1 MFSLRFFAVLCP
13 CSPMTAAWIRA
24 PWKRAPG
31 GKCVAHGMAN
41 LRLSV
46 QIDKMPYHFA
56 FFCRSILKKCR
67 FILHFY
73 ASATPPTYTRN
84 PLHLLNVSDMR
95 AESVELFAKKIR
107 GMGNTA
113 SFGTDFLKSAAL
125 FLKFAAEYSGK
136 PQRFGGN
143 RVQIATK
150 CKIILGNTARGRG
163 EGRFYKLT

>member
-1 MFSLRFFAVLCP
+1 MFSLRFFAVVCP
-13 CSPMTAAWIRA
+13 CPPVAAAWIRA
-24 PWKRAPG
+24 PWKRAVQ
-31 GKCVAHGMAN
+31 GKCVVHSMAELAPFGTN
-41 LRLSV
+41 RQNTVS
-46 QIDKMPYHFA
+46 FC

-73 ASATPPTYTRN
+73 ACATPQTYTKN

-107 GMGNTA
+107 GMGNPA
-113 SFGTDFLKSAAL
+113 AFGTDFLKSAAL
-125 FLKFAAEYSGK
+125 FLKFAAEYSDK
-136 PQRFGGN
+136 SRRFGGN

-150 CKIILGNTARGRG
+150 CKIIFGKATRGRG